1 MKFKLLISCVGAW
14 WKKYVSKCCQSCTIQ
29 HKPGILSST
38 NKNTRTEIFLKCKHQ
53 KNSQQ
58 GFNFTLWRLG
68 NLFPQEY
75 ISLGFCRKIT
85 SQLTSLLKIWSLLHW
100 GRAKTQSENSELL
113 RHVESIHLT
122 PESLFVMKNKCR
134 DKTFVL
140 ALFEGFG
147 SLNWRILMKMKP
159 KTRKLTKIAVICRIL
174 VLCSLCSTVLFM
186 CFCFRCMQQTSLI
199 K

>member
-68 NLFPQEY
+68 NLFPHH
-75 ISLGFCRKIT
+75 LLNA
-85 SQLTSLLKIWSLLHW
+85 SQHSEPWWSQ
-100 GRAKTQSENSELL
+100 TMQ
-113 RHVESIHLT
+113 SIHWKWIHFLRLLQENHIPAYVTAKDMIT
-122 PESLFVMKNKCR
+122 PALRESKN
-134 DKTFVL
+134 TVG
-140 ALFEGFG
+140 EQ
-147 SLNWRILMKMKP
+147 WITQ
-159 KTRKLTKIAVICRIL
+159 TRREHPPHTWKSVCNEE
-174 VLCSLCSTVLFM
+174 
-186 CFCFRCMQQTSLI
+186 
-199 K
+199 